1 MCFHPKITQG
11 NRAIHIYIYE
21 LPYCPR
27 DMILKIALKKRVKSM
42 LCSEWGGA
50 KKIRIY
56 IRIFTDIYG
65 YFF

>member
-11 NRAIHIYIYE
+11 NRAIIYIYE

-42 LCSEWGGA
+42 LCSG
-50 KKIRIY
+50 
-56 IRIFTDIYG
+56 
-65 YFF
+65 